1 MVMASKKAEKRCK
14 RANSQPK
21 MRIQI
26 ILSKRLPILVLA
38 SIRLP
43 KGKRPKFPILKHWIP
58 KGMPT
63 TVIQS
68 RSPTKVQLSQDQSP
82 ANKNQMIFPSVFIV
96 IPPRMFLQTSVLNE
110 L

>member
-1 MVMASKKAEKRCK
+1 MMVIASKNAEKRCR

-21 MRIQI
+21 MRIQMR
-26 ILSKRLPILVLA
+26 LRKRLPILVLA

-43 KGKRPKFPILKHWIP
+43 KGKSPKFPILKHCRP
-58 KGMPT
+58 KGTPT

-82 ANKNQMIFPSVFIV
+82 ANKNQIIFPSVFIV
-96 IPPRMFLQTSVLNE
+96 FPP
-110 L
+110 